1 MKVGMLAL
9 FDKWGERHA
18 VTVLQLDNCQV
29 VQVKTPETDGYT
41 ALQLG
46 VGEAKVKRL
55 GVSKLGQYKK
65 NDLTPNRKLS
75 EFRVTPDA
83 LLPVGTKIHSM
94 HFVPG
99 QLVDVC
105 GTSKGKGFAGVMKRW
120 NFGGGRASH
129 GNSLAHRIPGS
140 TGCRQDPGRVFKN
153 KKMPGRMG
161 GERVT
166 AQNLRLLKIDTTRD
180 LLYIK
185 GAVPGNNG
193 SFVRVVDAVMGPF
206 HPTPPPVPTFQGQA
220 PADEIF
226 APVADSDIGKKTEP
240 EDAY

>member
-1 MKVGMLAL
+1 MTYLL
-9 FDKWGERHA
+9 I
-18 VTVLQLDNCQV
+18 
-29 VQVKTPETDGYT
+29 Y
-41 ALQLG
+41 LG
-46 VGEAKVKRL
+46 H
-55 GVSKLGQYKK
+55 YKK
-65 NDLTPNRKLS
+65 SNIEKPNRKLS

-83 LLPVGTKIHSM
+83 IVPVGTKIRAV

-153 KKMPGRMG
+153 KKMPGRLG

-166 AQNLRLLKIDTTRD
+166 VQNLVVLKIDTQRD
-180 LLYIK
+180 LLYVK
-185 GAVPGNNG
+185 GAVPGPKG
-193 SFVRVVDAVMGPF
+193 GWIRVCDAVKGPF
-206 HPTPPPVPTFQGQA
+206 HPTAPAFPTFLNDVKDLDKQLYA
-220 PADEIF
+220 PAGEKD
-226 APVADSDIGKKTEP
+226 VLLQTEP
-240 EDAY
+240 PDPY